1 MGVIDKI
8 MARDPEM
15 DEREPEKISEMALAI
30 DRITADL
37 SQDQKSNLISVN
49 IKGITRAEALQNY
62 TATYYGF
69 RIGGLDAL
77 IDKKISVVKSR
88 DGWGIDKTLRGL
100 ATLQN
105 KIETNIG
112 APNTPLDNLMGKR

>member
-8 MARDPEM
+8 MARDPEI

-37 SQDQKSNLISVN
+37 SQDQKSNLISLN
-49 IKGITRAEALQNY
+49 IKGITRSEALQTY

-69 RIGGLDAL
+69 RIGSLDAL

-105 KIETNIG
+105 KIETNFG